1 VRVSGAANKQR
12 DPAKNRAARFC
23 GEKEAQQNER
33 EVTFAKKVAASDMT
47 LATTWWRWRE
57 YPRTEKQS
65 TGLFFAHCGAPS
77 KFDSSP
83 SGHKLN
89 TPYRETVGG
98 VYLVEM
104 AGVEPASENTF
115 PQISTS
121 VAVL

>member
-1 VRVSGAANKQR
+1 MPAIGACGKINKKKS
-12 DPAKNRAARFC
+12 P
-23 GEKEAQQNER
+23 ER
-33 EVTFAKKVAASDMT
+33 ELRVEALD
-47 LATTWWRWRE
+47 WWRWRE

-77 KFDSSP
+77 KFDASS
-83 SGHKLN
+83 SKHKLN
-89 TPYRETVGG
+89 TPYRETVVG